1 MYENQ
6 MVTEA
11 DAVRGGSHDF
21 KLLTKE
27 DFVYFFTPVC
37 DELLRMIEMVKVE
50 EVMLVDD
57 TACQAMLAELKHLF
71 VLLEVVVTITKKN
84 DKQAILVY
92 IVKSFGQFM
101 TFFLGPCWGV
111 LKQLLARFTS
121 EIMVLIKIVQRCTRQ
136 IQSLCAHAKVTKDS
150 SILTYVPKIKK
161 QLEQM
166 IYVIKETL
174 KKEGAED
181 AFWLG
186 NLKNRYLD
194 GKEVTEEGDEKL
206 QQKREKR
213 ATRSM
218 KRVRSEVEKVVD
230 DQAVED
236 TEDTDNS
243 EWSVCCKQEKRS
255 LELPAVVFVS
265 RLLLPRPLRLLLLL
279 LVVVDQTRS

>member
-1 MYENQ
+1 MFENQ
-6 MVTEA
+6 LVKEA
-11 DAVRGGSHDF
+11 DLVRGQSQDF
-21 KLLTKE
+21 KTLTKE
-27 DFVYFFTPVC
+27 DFVYFFTAVC
-37 DELLRMIEMVKVE
+37 DELLRMIESVKVE
-50 EVMLVDD
+50 EVLLVDD
-57 TACQAMLAELKHLF
+57 DACKALLSELKHLF

-84 DKQAILVY
+84 GRQAVLVY
-92 IVKSFGQFM
+92 TVKCFGQFM

-111 LKQLLARFTS
+111 LKQLLVRFTS

-194 GKEVTEEGDEKL
+194 GKEVTEEGDEEL

-213 ATRSM
+213 TSRSS
-218 KRVRSEVEKVVD
+218 KRVRAEVEKVMD

-236 TEDTDNS
+236 TEDTDSS
-243 EWSVCCKQEKRS
+243 ESSVCWKQRKDHLYCR
-255 LELPAVVFVS
+255 
-265 RLLLPRPLRLLLLL
+265 R
-279 LVVVDQTRS
+279 

>member
-1 MYENQ
+1 MFENQ
-6 MVTEA
+6 LVKEA
-11 DAVRGGSHDF
+11 DLVRGQSQDF
-21 KLLTKE
+21 KTLTKE
-27 DFVYFFTPVC
+27 DFVYFFTAVC
-37 DELLRMIEMVKVE
+37 DELLRMIESVKVE
-50 EVMLVDD
+50 EVLLVDD
-57 TACQAMLAELKHLF
+57 DACKALLSELKHLF

-84 DKQAILVY
+84 DRQAVLVY
-92 IVKSFGQFM
+92 TVKCFGQFM

-111 LKQLLARFTS
+111 LKQLLVRFTS

-194 GKEVTEEGDEKL
+194 GKEVTEEGDEEL

-213 ATRSM
+213 TNRGS
-218 KRVRSEVEKVVD
+218 KRVRAEVEKAID

-236 TEDTDNS
+236 TEDTDSS
-243 EWSVCCKQEKRS
+243 ESSVCWKQRKDHLYCR
-255 LELPAVVFVS
+255 
-265 RLLLPRPLRLLLLL
+265 R
-279 LVVVDQTRS
+279 